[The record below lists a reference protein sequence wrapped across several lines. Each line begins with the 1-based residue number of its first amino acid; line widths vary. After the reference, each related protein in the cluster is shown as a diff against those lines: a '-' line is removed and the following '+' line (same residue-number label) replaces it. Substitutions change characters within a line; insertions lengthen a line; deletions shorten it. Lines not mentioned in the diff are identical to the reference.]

1 MAKKPFIP
9 FRIESNPYGGMNWTI
24 HIDPDTKTVC
34 AVKKTPCH
42 SSAVVRE
49 FIAKTLKQAWFA
61 YFNPWKIDELL
72 KPYKSW

>member
-9 FRIESNPYGGMNWTI
+9 FRIESNPYGGMNWTV
-24 HIDPDTKTVC
+24 HIDPCTKTVT

-42 SSAVVRE
+42 SSAVIRE
-49 FIAKTLKQAWFA
+49 FIAKSLKQAWFA